1 MITAVCLFGV
11 ETYSKYTLSSQ
22 TFFCQLDVNV
32 TIARVSSFASSS
44 ASLTPI
50 QARNNTLG
58 TRHVVLGGATLY
70 LCQSAT
76 VKLILRRRTI
86 DYIQAVLIH
95 ACKHDIL
102 HRNSWNQ
109 FLTTMIICSQMV
121 LVEATAG
128 NTIKYHCRK
137 CATIS

>member
-1 MITAVCLFGV
+1 MKSPTGWRRIVN
-11 ETYSKYTLSSQ
+11 TLCRVT
-22 TFFCQLDVNV
+22 TFFCQLDEERDDR
-32 TIARVSSFASSS
+32 TRKLLASSS

-102 HRNSWNQ
+102 HRNSWDQ